1 MAQNDQK
8 RGKPPI
14 FESFRDR
21 KWTYTCRMAFILYQ
35 LAQNSFPT
43 DPENMNPIRQLF
55 LVEKSIFSIH
65 QKSLNPYVYS
75 LSDFNRFIFDRVF
88 EELKNRFFDEK

>member
-1 MAQNDQK
+1 MAQNDPK
-8 RGKPPI
+8 REKLSI

-55 LVEKSIFSIH
+55 LVEKSIF
-65 QKSLNPYVYS
+65 QFFENPIKYKPIGITY
-75 LSDFNRFIFDRVF
+75 R
-88 EELKNRFFDEK
+88 EYT